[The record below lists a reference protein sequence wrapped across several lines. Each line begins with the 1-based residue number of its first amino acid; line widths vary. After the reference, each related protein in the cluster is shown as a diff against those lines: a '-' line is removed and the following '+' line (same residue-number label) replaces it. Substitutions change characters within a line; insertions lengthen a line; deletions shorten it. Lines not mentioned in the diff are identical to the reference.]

1 MQEHKRGKSGFGPL
15 NFFKNLL
22 PYSLMERGGGGGSNQ
37 ITAPGP
43 TLFVSFSSSSTSSSS
58 HLRQRIY
65 SDVGVL
71 VAISFLDGKGS
82 GGGICVRGYS
92 L

>member
-1 MQEHKRGKSGFGPL
+1 MQEHKRGKSVFGPL
-15 NFFKNLL
+15 NFFKNFL
-22 PYSLMERGGGGGSNQ
+22 PYSLMEREGGGHNQ

-43 TLFVSFSSSSTSSSS
+43 TLFVSPSSS

-71 VAISFLDGKGS
+71 VAISFLDGKGRW
-82 GGGICVRGYS
+82 GWDMC
-92 L
+92 